1 MSISPFDSR
10 LFAALFSDSGM
21 AGLFSDEAAIAAM
34 LNVEVALAKVQ
45 AGNGIIPQ
53 VAYRQIAD
61 GLSDFAP
68 DPVGLS
74 QGTADF
80 GVPVPALLNAARTVI
95 GKDGQHFLHWG
106 PTSQDIVDTALVLRL
121 GKAINRLEERIDALL
136 STIQDLAKTHAR
148 TLMVARAR
156 WQQAIPTTLGYKAN
170 LWIEPM
176 RRHLV
181 RLSQI
186 KPRLLVLSLG
196 GAAGT
201 LAAMGDKGPDVAAQL
216 AAELN
221 LYLPK
226 TPWHSQRDG
235 VAEFAG
241 WLSMLTGSLG
251 KIGQDLLLMAQSEVA
266 EVRFSSGGG
275 SSTMP
280 QKSNPV
286 GAEVLVTL
294 SRLNA
299 GLLGIMHQA
308 QIQEH
313 ERGGSGWMLEW
324 MTLPQM
330 VMAAAGAL
338 KHAERL
344 FSTIDVDV
352 RRMHANLD
360 QSNGQTLA
368 EAAVFALSDHMPKP
382 DAQDLVK
389 RACLESR
396 QSGANVVD
404 ILSQTLDYSID
415 WKKLKDPRHYTG
427 MAGRQGGGAAE
438 TSPES

>member
-1 MSISPFDSR
+1 MSVSPFDSK
-10 LFAALFSDSGM
+10 LFATLFSDPDMAALFT
-21 AGLFSDEAAIAAM
+21 DEAAIAAM
-34 LNVEVALAKVQ
+34 LKVEAALAKVQ
-45 AGNGIIPQ
+45 AQSGVIPQ
-53 VAYRQIAD
+53 TAYLQIAD
-61 GLSDFAP
+61 GLDDFSP

-74 QGTADF
+74 QGTAEF
-80 GVPVPALLNAARTVI
+80 GVPVPALLKAARTVI
-95 GKDGQHFLHWG
+95 GKEGRHYLHWG
-106 PTSQDIVDTALVLRL
+106 ATSQDIVDTALVLRL
-121 GKAINRLEERIDALL
+121 KQAIDSLDGRIGKLLESMQALADA
-136 STIQDLAKTHAR
+136 HAAS
-148 TLMVARAR
+148 LMVARTR
-156 WQQAIPTTLGYKAN
+156 WQQALPTTFGYKID
-170 LWIEPM
+170 LWAEPM
-176 RRHLV
+176 RRHHV
-181 RLSQI
+181 RLTQI

-201 LAAMGDKGPDVAAQL
+201 LAAMGDKGPQVARQL
-216 AAELN
+216 AAELD
-221 LYLPK
+221 LEMPA

-280 QKSNPV
+280 QKSNPI
-286 GAEVLVTL
+286 GAEMLVTF

-299 GLLGIMHQA
+299 GLLSIIHQG

-324 MTLPQM
+324 TTLPQM

-338 KHAERL
+338 NQADRL
-344 FSTIDVDV
+344 FSTIHVNV
-352 RRMHANLD
+352 QQMRANLE

-368 EAAVFALSDHMPKP
+368 EAAVFALSAHVPKP
-382 DAQDLVK
+382 DAQELVK

-396 QSGANVVD
+396 RTGTHMVD
-404 ILSQTLDYSID
+404 ILSQNPNYPID
-415 WKKLKDPRHYTG
+415 WQRLKDPENYSG
-427 MAGRQGGGAAE
+427 MAGRQKRDDADR
-438 TSPES
+438 